1 MLLFRKRDGE
11 TQLLKQRSLIFV
23 LACLLQAPVFSV
35 EKQTL
40 SLEKVTDNVWSIVG
54 PLTNRN
60 KENLGNNATFGF
72 VVTDDGVV
80 LIDSGGTL
88 KGAKTIHNLIKS
100 VTKKP
105 IRYVINS
112 GGQDHRWFGNDYFSR
127 QGAKII
133 SSEAAK
139 KDHKARSNAQWS
151 MLEARVGKNII
162 KGTKEKFAD
171 ILFKDEYKFTLG
183 NIKFEIYHKG
193 QAHTP
198 GDSFIWLP
206 QSKVM
211 FTGDI
216 VYTERMLGI
225 GEQSNSK
232 SWLHVF
238 NSMAAFKPKYLIPG
252 HGAPTTLDKAIKD
265 TGNYLSFLRNSIS
278 LFIESGGGAHEISRI
293 NQTRFKYLKNYESL
307 KGRNAL
313 KVYTELEWE

>member
-1 MLLFRKRDGE
+1 MKKMPLLFFILCMLTNSAIASNK
-11 TQLLKQRSLIFV
+11 QKLVLKKI
-23 LACLLQAPVFSV
+23 
-35 EKQTL
+35 TN
-40 SLEKVTDNVWSIVG
+40 NVWSIVG

-60 KENLGNNATFGF
+60 KENLGNNANFGF

-80 LIDSGGTL
+80 LIDSGGSY
-88 KGAKTIHNLIKS
+88 KGAKKIHKIIKS
-100 VTKKP
+100 VSNKP

-112 GGQDHRWFGNDYFSR
+112 GGQDHRWFGNDYFSSL
-127 QGAKII
+127 GAKII

-139 KDHKARSNAQWS
+139 KDHKARSNMQWT
-151 MLEARVGKNII
+151 MLDTLIGADGI

-171 ILFKDEYKFTLG
+171 ILFKNDHKFTLG
-183 NIKFEIYHKG
+183 KVKFEIYHRG

-198 GDSFIWLP
+198 GDAYIWLP
-206 QSKVM
+206 QTKVM

-238 NSMAAFKPKYLIPG
+238 NSMAAFKPKYLVPG
-252 HGAPTTLDKAIKD
+252 HGSPTTLKVAIKD
-265 TGNYLSFLRNSIS
+265 TRDYIAYLRDSIAV
-278 LFIESGGGAHEISRI
+278 FIEQGGDASDISKV
-293 NQTRFKYLKNYESL
+293 NQSKYKYLNNYDSL

>member
-1 MLLFRKRDGE
+1 MGNIMKSIKLVLMLFCFITTVSAADKQALV
-11 TQLLKQRSLIFV
+11 LK
-23 LACLLQAPVFSV
+23 
-35 EKQTL
+35 
-40 SLEKVTDNVWSIVG
+40 KVTKNVWSIVG

-72 VVTDDGVV
+72 VVTNDGVV
-80 LIDSGGTL
+80 LIDSGGSY
-88 KGAKTIHNLIKS
+88 KGAKALHKIIKT

-112 GGQDHRWFGNDYFSR
+112 GGQDHRWFGNDYFSSL
-127 QGAKII
+127 GAKII

-139 KDHKARSNAQWS
+139 KNHKARSGFQWT
-151 MLEARVGKNII
+151 MLSNLIGKKGIE
-162 KGTKEKFAD
+162 GTKEKFAD
-171 ILFKDEYKFTLG
+171 IVFKDDYKFTLAG
-183 NIKFEIYHKG
+183 VKFEIYFRG

-198 GDSFIWLP
+198 GDVYIWLP

-232 SWLHVF
+232 SWLKVF
-238 NSMAAFKPKYLIPG
+238 NSMSAFKPKYLIPG
-252 HGAPTTLDKAIKD
+252 HGSPTTLETAIKD
-265 TGNYLSFLRNSIS
+265 TGSYLSFLRETIA
-278 LFIESGGGAHEISRI
+278 LFIENGGGAHEISRI
-293 NQTRFKYLKNYESL
+293 NQTRFKYLKNYETL

>member
-1 MLLFRKRDGE
+1 MLFCFITTASAADKQALV
-11 TQLLKQRSLIFV
+11 LK
-23 LACLLQAPVFSV
+23 
-35 EKQTL
+35 
-40 SLEKVTDNVWSIVG
+40 KVTKNVWSIVG

-80 LIDSGGTL
+80 LIDSGGTF
-88 KGAKTIHNLIKS
+88 KGAKAIHNIIKS

-112 GGQDHRWFGNDYFSR
+112 GGQDHRWFGNDYFGH

-139 KDHKARSNAQWS
+139 KDHQARSNSQWS

-171 ILFKDEYKFTLG
+171 ILFKYEYTFTLG
-183 NIKFEIYHKG
+183 GIKFELYHKG

-198 GDSFIWLP
+198 GDAFIWLP

-232 SWLHVF
+232 SWLQVF
-238 NSMAAFKPKYLIPG
+238 NSMAAFKPKHLIPG
-252 HGAPTTLDKAIKD
+252 HGSPTTLDVAIKD
-265 TGNYLSFLRNSIS
+265 TGRYLSFLRETIS
-278 LFIESGGGAHEISRI
+278 LFIENGGGAHEISRI
-293 NQTRFKYLKNYESL
+293 NQTQFKYLNNYESL

>member
-1 MLLFRKRDGE
+1 MKSIQLVLMLFCFITTVSAADKQALV
-11 TQLLKQRSLIFV
+11 LK
-23 LACLLQAPVFSV
+23 
-35 EKQTL
+35 
-40 SLEKVTDNVWSIVG
+40 KVTKNVWSIVG

-72 VVTDDGVV
+72 VVTDGGVV
-80 LIDSGGTL
+80 LIDSGGSL
-88 KGAKTIHNLIKS
+88 NGAKKLHGLIKS

-112 GGQDHRWFGNDYFSR
+112 GGQDHRWFGNDYFSSL
-127 QGAKII
+127 GAKII

-139 KDHKARSNAQWS
+139 KDHKARSSSQWT
-151 MLEARVGKNII
+151 MLEGRIGKNGI

-171 ILFKDEYKFTLG
+171 ITFKDEYKFTLG
-183 NIKFEIYHKG
+183 GVKFEIYHKG

-198 GDSFIWLP
+198 GDAYIWLP

-238 NSMAAFKPKYLIPG
+238 NSMAVFKPKYLIPG
-252 HGAPTTLDKAIKD
+252 HGSPTTLNVAKKD
-265 TGNYLSFLRNSIS
+265 TGDYLSFLRNTIS
-278 LFIESGGGAHEISRI
+278 LFIENGGGAHEISRI
-293 NQTRFKYLKNYESL
+293 NQTRFKYLNNYESL

>member
-1 MLLFRKRDGE
+1 MFRK
-11 TQLLKQRSLIFV
+11 TSLF
-23 LACLLQAPVFSV
+23 LTLFCLLHTSV
-35 EKQTL
+35 WSADEQKL
-40 SLEKVTDNVWSIVG
+40 SLKKVTNNVWSIVG

-72 VVTDDGVV
+72 VVTDEGVV
-80 LIDSGGTL
+80 LVDSGGSL
-88 KGAKTIHNLIKS
+88 VGAKRIHKLIQS

-112 GGQDHRWFGNDYFSR
+112 GGQDHRWFGNDYFSSL
-127 QGAKII
+127 GAKII

-139 KDHKARSNAQWS
+139 KDHKARSNSQWT
-151 MLEARVGKNII
+151 MLEGRIGSEGI

-171 ILFKDEYKFTLG
+171 ILFKENYAFSLG
-183 NIKFEIYHKG
+183 KTKFEIYHRG

-198 GDSFIWLP
+198 GDAFIWLP
-206 QSKVM
+206 QTKVM

-238 NSMAAFKPKYLIPG
+238 NSMAAFKPKHLIPG
-252 HGAPTTLDKAIKD
+252 HGSPTTLEVAIKD
-265 TGNYLSFLRNSIS
+265 TGNYLSYLRNSIS

-293 NQTRFKYLKNYESL
+293 NQSRFKYLNNFDSL
-307 KGRNAL
+307 SGRNAL
-313 KVYTELEWE
+313 KVYTEIEWE

>member
-1 MLLFRKRDGE
+1 MIK
-11 TQLLKQRSLIFV
+11 K
-23 LACLLQAPVFSV
+23 
-35 EKQTL
+35 L
-40 SLEKVTDNVWSIVG
+40 SLSFILFYYLHTPVLSAENQSLSLKKVSNNVWSIVG

-72 VVTDDGVV
+72 IVTDDGVV
-80 LIDSGGTL
+80 LIDSGGSL
-88 KGAKTIHNLIKS
+88 KGAKALHKVIKS
-100 VTKKP
+100 VTDKK

-112 GGQDHRWFGNDYFSR
+112 GGQDHRWFGNDYFSSL
-127 QGAKII
+127 GAKII
-133 SSEAAK
+133 SSEETK
-139 KDHKARSNAQWS
+139 KDHKTRSSSQWTQ
-151 MLEARVGKNII
+151 LEGRIGAKGI

-171 ILFKDEYKFTLG
+171 ITFKNDYKLSLG
-183 NIKFEIYHKG
+183 KVKFELYHRG

-198 GDSFIWLP
+198 GDVFIWLP

-238 NSMAAFKPKYLIPG
+238 NSMAAFKPKHVVPG
-252 HGAPTTLDKAIKD
+252 HGAPTTLDVAVKD
-265 TGNYLSFLRNSIS
+265 TGSYISYLRNSIS
-278 LFIESGGGAHEISRI
+278 IFIESGGGAHEISRI
-293 NQTRFKYLKNYESL
+293 NQTRFKYLDNYDSL
-307 KGRNAL
+307 SGRNAL

>member
-1 MLLFRKRDGE
+1 MENSRAKNKINIIYFIK
-11 TQLLKQRSLIFV
+11 SFFV
-23 LACLLQAPVFSV
+23 LFCLMPMLVNASN
-35 EKQTL
+35 KQDLVLKKIT
-40 SLEKVTDNVWSIVG
+40 SNSWAIVG

-80 LIDSGGTL
+80 LIDSGGSL
-88 KGAKTIHNLIKS
+88 KGAKALHKIIKT

-112 GGQDHRWFGNDYFSR
+112 GGQDHRWFGNDYFSSL
-127 QGAKII
+127 GAKII

-139 KDHKARSNAQWS
+139 KDHKVRLSSQWS
-151 MLEARVGKNII
+151 RLEARIGKNGI

-171 ILFKDEYKFTLG
+171 IVFADNYKFKLG
-183 NIKFEIYHKG
+183 GVIFELYFKG

-198 GDSFIWLP
+198 GDIYIWLP
-206 QSKVM
+206 QRKVM

-225 GEQSNSK
+225 GDQSNSK
-232 SWLHVF
+232 SWLKVF
-238 NSMAAFKPKYLIPG
+238 NSMAAFKPKHIVPG
-252 HGAPTTLDKAIKD
+252 HGAPTTLSKAKKD
-265 TGNYLSFLRNSIS
+265 TGDYLTFLRETIS
-278 LFIESGGGAHEISRI
+278 LFIENGGGAHEISRI
-293 NQTRFKYLKNYESL
+293 NQTRFKYLNNYKSL

-313 KVYTELEWE
+313 KVYTEIEWE

>member
-1 MLLFRKRDGE
+1 MKSIKLVLMLFCFITTVSAADKQALV
-11 TQLLKQRSLIFV
+11 LK
-23 LACLLQAPVFSV
+23 
-35 EKQTL
+35 
-40 SLEKVTDNVWSIVG
+40 KVTKNVWSIVG

-80 LIDSGGTL
+80 LIDPGGSY
-88 KGAKTIHNLIKS
+88 KGAKALHKIIKT
-100 VTKKP
+100 VTTKP

-112 GGQDHRWFGNDYFSR
+112 GGQDHRWFGNDYFSSL
-127 QGAKII
+127 GAKII

-139 KDHKARSNAQWS
+139 KDHKARSSSQWS
-151 MLEARVGKNII
+151 MLETLIGKEGI

-171 ILFKDEYKFTLG
+171 IVFADNYNFKLG
-183 NIKFEIYHKG
+183 GVSFELYFKG

-198 GDSFIWLP
+198 GDIYIWLP

-225 GEQSNSK
+225 GGQSNSK
-232 SWLHVF
+232 SWLNVF
-238 NSMAAFKPKYLIPG
+238 NSMAAFKPKHLIPG
-252 HGAPTTLDKAIKD
+252 HGSPTTLKIAIKD
-265 TGNYLSFLRNSIS
+265 TGRYLSFLRETIS
-278 LFIESGGGAHEISRI
+278 LFIENGGGAHEISRI
-293 NQTRFKYLKNYESL
+293 NQTQFKYLNNYESL

>member
-1 MLLFRKRDGE
+1 MKKISLWFLTLCLFANSAIASD
-11 TQLLKQRSLIFV
+11 TQKLVLKKI
-23 LACLLQAPVFSV
+23 
-35 EKQTL
+35 
-40 SLEKVTDNVWSIVG
+40 TDNVWSIVG

-72 VVTDDGVV
+72 VVTDEGVV
-80 LIDSGGTL
+80 LIDSGGSY
-88 KGAKTIHNLIKS
+88 KGAKEIHRVIKTI
-100 VTKKP
+100 TKKP
-105 IRYVINS
+105 IRFVINS
-112 GGQDHRWFGNDYFSR
+112 GGQDHRWFGNDYFSHL
-127 QGAKII
+127 GAKII

-139 KDHKARSNAQWS
+139 QDHKTRSNMQWT
-151 MLEARVGKNII
+151 MAETLIGAKGI

-171 ILFKDEYKFTLG
+171 IVFKDDYKFKLG
-183 NIKFEIYHKG
+183 KINFELYFRG

-198 GDSFIWLP
+198 GDAFIWLP

-238 NSMAAFKPKYLIPG
+238 NSMAAFKPKHVIPG
-252 HGAPTTLDKAIKD
+252 HGAPTTLSKAKKD
-265 TGNYLSFLRNSIS
+265 TGDYLSFLRNAVSV
-278 LFIESGGGAHEISRI
+278 FMENGGGAHEISRI
-293 NQTRFKYLKNYESL
+293 DQTRYNYLDNYESL

>member
-1 MLLFRKRDGE
+1 MNKYTLFALFFLFF
-11 TQLLKQRSLIFV
+11 TSSIVNAASIKQDLELI
-23 LACLLQAPVFSV
+23 
-35 EKQTL
+35 
-40 SLEKVTDNVWSIVG
+40 KVTNNIYSIVG
-54 PLTNRN
+54 QLTNRT

-80 LIDSGGTL
+80 LIDSGGSF
-88 KGAKTIHNLIKS
+88 KGAKALHEIIKT

-112 GGQDHRWFGNDYFSR
+112 GGQDHRWFGNDYFSSL
-127 QGAKII
+127 GAKII
-133 SSEAAK
+133 SSEAAN
-139 KDHKARSNAQWS
+139 KDHKARMSTQWT
-151 MLEARVGKNII
+151 MLETLIGKNGLE
-162 KGTKEKFAD
+162 GTKEKYSD
-171 ILFKDEYKFTLG
+171 ITFKDEYKFTLG
-183 NIKFEIYHKG
+183 NVKFAFYHRG

-198 GDSFIWLP
+198 GDAFFWLP

-232 SWLHVF
+232 SWLKVF
-238 NSMAAFKPKYLIPG
+238 NEMAAFKPKHIVPG
-252 HGAPTTLDKAIKD
+252 HGSPTTLDVAIKD
-265 TGNYLSFLRNSIS
+265 TKRYLSFLRKSIA
-278 LFIESGGGAHEISRI
+278 LLMENGGGAHEISRI
-293 NQTRFKYLKNYESL
+293 NQTQFKYLDNYETL

>member
-1 MLLFRKRDGE
+1 MMK
-11 TQLLKQRSLIFV
+11 K
-23 LACLLQAPVFSV
+23 
-35 EKQTL
+35 L
-40 SLEKVTDNVWSIVG
+40 SLFIALSFLFQSSLWAAEAQSLSLKKVTKNVWSIVG

-80 LIDSGGTL
+80 LIDSGGSL
-88 KGAKTIHNLIKS
+88 KGAKALHKIIKS
-100 VTKKP
+100 VTNKP

-112 GGQDHRWFGNDYFSR
+112 GGQDHRWFGNDYFSSL
-127 QGAKII
+127 GAKII

-139 KDHKARSNAQWS
+139 KDHKERLGSQWT
-151 MLEARVGKNII
+151 MLEARIGKDGID
-162 KGTKEKFAD
+162 GTKEKFAD
-171 ILFKDEYKFTLG
+171 ITFKNDYKFTLG
-183 NIKFEIYHKG
+183 NVKFEIYFRG

-198 GDSFIWLP
+198 GDAFIWLP

-238 NSMAAFKPKYLIPG
+238 NSMAGFKPKHLVPG
-252 HGAPTTLDKAIKD
+252 HGSPTTLDKAIKD
-265 TGNYLSFLRNSIS
+265 TGNYLSFLRNSIL
-278 LFIESGGGAHEISRI
+278 LFIESGGGAHDISRI

-313 KVYTELEWE
+313 KVYTEIEWE

>member
-1 MLLFRKRDGE
+1 MSKVKKIPLLFFILCMFANSAIASNKQE
-11 TQLLKQRSLIFV
+11 LVLKKI
-23 LACLLQAPVFSV
+23 
-35 EKQTL
+35 TN
-40 SLEKVTDNVWSIVG
+40 NVWSIVG

-60 KENLGNNATFGF
+60 KENLGNNATFGV
-72 VVTDDGVV
+72 VVTEEGVV
-80 LIDSGGTL
+80 LIDSGGSY
-88 KGAKTIHNLIKS
+88 KGAKRIHEVIKTITS
-100 VTKKP
+100 KP
-105 IRYVINS
+105 VRFVINS
-112 GGQDHRWFGNDYFSR
+112 GGQDHRWFGNDYFSSL
-127 QGAKII
+127 GAKII

-139 KDHKARSNAQWS
+139 KDHQTRSTAQWS
-151 MLEARVGKNII
+151 MLETRIGADGI

-171 ILFKDEYKFTLG
+171 IIFKDDYKFKLG
-183 NIKFEIYHKG
+183 ETNFEIYFRG

-198 GDSFIWLP
+198 GDAFIWLP
-206 QSKVM
+206 QSKAM

-252 HGAPTTLDKAIKD
+252 HGSPTTLEKAIKD
-265 TGNYLSFLRNSIS
+265 TGNYLSYLRNTIS
-278 LFIESGGGAHEISRI
+278 LFIENGGGAHEISRI
-293 NQTRFKYLKNYESL
+293 NQTQFKYLDNYESL

>member
-1 MLLFRKRDGE
+1 MKKLSLF
-11 TQLLKQRSLIFV
+11 IV
-23 LACLLQAPVFSV
+23 LSCLLQGSLWAV
-35 EKQTL
+35 EDQSL
-40 SLEKVTDNVWSIVG
+40 SLKKVTENVWSIVG
-54 PLTNRN
+54 PLNNRT

-80 LIDSGGTL
+80 LIDSGGSL
-88 KGAKTIHNLIKS
+88 KGAKALHKIIKG
-100 VTKKP
+100 VTDKP

-112 GGQDHRWFGNDYFSR
+112 GGQDHRWFGNDYFSST
-127 QGAKII
+127 GAKII

-139 KDHKARSNAQWS
+139 KDHKVRSGMQWT
-151 MLEARVGKNII
+151 MLESRIGKEGI
-162 KGTKEKFAD
+162 KGTNEKFAD
-171 ILFKDEYKFTLG
+171 ITFKDDYKFTLG
-183 NIKFEIYHKG
+183 NVKFEIYFRG

-198 GDSFIWLP
+198 GDAFIWLP

-238 NSMAAFKPKYLIPG
+238 NSMAGFKPKYLIPG
-252 HGAPTTLDKAIKD
+252 HGSPTTLDVAIKD
-265 TGNYLSFLRNSIS
+265 TGSYLSYLRNTISI
-278 LFIESGGGAHEISRI
+278 FIESGGGAHEISRI
-293 NQTRFKYLKNYESL
+293 NQTRFKYLNNYDSL

>member
-1 MLLFRKRDGE
+1 MKIIKLLILSCLMVTSVSAANKQD
-11 TQLLKQRSLIFV
+11 LVLK
-23 LACLLQAPVFSV
+23 
-35 EKQTL
+35 
-40 SLEKVTDNVWSIVG
+40 KVTNNVWSIVG

-72 VVTDDGVV
+72 VVTDAGVV
-80 LIDSGGTL
+80 LIDSGGSF
-88 KGAKTIHNLIKS
+88 KGAKVLHNIIKT
-100 VTKKP
+100 VTAKP

-127 QGAKII
+127 LGAKII

-139 KDHKARSNAQWS
+139 KDHKARSNSQWS
-151 MLEARVGKNII
+151 MLEARIGKKGI

-171 ILFKDEYKFTLG
+171 IVFKDEYKFTLG
-183 NIKFEIYHKG
+183 GINFELYLRG

-198 GDSFIWLP
+198 GDAYIWLP

-238 NSMAAFKPKYLIPG
+238 NSMATFKPKLLIPG
-252 HGAPTTLDKAIKD
+252 HGSPTTLETAIKD
-265 TGNYLSFLRNSIS
+265 TGSYLSFLRETIA
-278 LFIESGGGAHEISRI
+278 LFIENGGGAHEISRI
-293 NQTRFKYLKNYESL
+293 NQTRFKYLDNYETL